1 MTVIVGFSASRQGS
15 APLNLAAQL
24 ARSTGE
30 KIVAAVIV
38 ERVPAARVSPI
49 EEQFQNQ
56 VAVQATKSL
65 EQVIDPISR
74 NLDVSIVVHESSS
87 IPAGLMELVDQH
99 AADMVVVGSSSSGL
113 LGRVALGSV
122 TDRLVHT
129 AAVPV
134 AIAPRGYPLSRTPVQ
149 RLTAAYGG
157 AADAA
162 GLIATTA
169 ELASR
174 WSVRMRIA
182 SFTVRAFATF
192 GGAVAYPA
200 EDLVMQQWV
209 HRTELAILTQLE
221 SSVAAQVAPL
231 PDAEVQVGV
240 GTDWSQA
247 VDSIGWEH
255 GDILL
260 LGSGAAGPV
269 AQVFLGTAA
278 SKILRHAPVPVMI
291 MPSR

>member
-1 MTVIVGFSASRQGS
+1 
-15 APLNLAAQL
+15 
-24 ARSTGE
+24 
-30 KIVAAVIV
+30 
-38 ERVPAARVSPI
+38 
-49 EEQFQNQ
+49 
-56 VAVQATKSL
+56 
-65 EQVIDPISR
+65 
-74 NLDVSIVVHESSS
+74 
-87 IPAGLMELVDQH
+87 MELVDQH

-169 ELASR
+169 ELTSR

-209 HRTELAILTQLE
+209 HRTEQSILTQLD
-221 SSVAAQVAPL
+221 SSVAAQVPF
-231 PDAEVQVGV
+231 PHAEVQVGV

-247 VDSIGWEH
+247 VDSIGWEP

-269 AQVFLGTAA
+269 AQVFLGSAA
-278 SKILRHAPVPVMI
+278 SKIVRHAPVPVMI
-291 MPSR
+291 MPRR